1 MLSSVMKKITVR
13 CPSFLTLARRDSLF
27 EQRVSNAAVLACKRN
42 LAFATDDFG
51 SQCRDAS
58 FEFRDGKGVNILFDK
73 IGQRVVAAE
82 RQIII
87 DIHAAYFTQQQ
98 LLSI

>member
-1 MLSSVMKKITVR
+1 MMREITVWV
-13 CPSFLTLARRDSLF
+13 PAFLALARYVSLL
-27 EQRVSNAAVLACKRN
+27 EQRVSDAAVLACKRN

-51 SQCRDAS
+51 SQCRDAG
-58 FEFRDGKGVNILFDK
+58 FEFRHGKGVNILFDE